1 MPADFNQAFADTL
14 LGQGDRQLL
23 EHLAHPDHAKR
34 LNVYRNNVTR
44 AAIEALRA
52 AYPAVNRIAGANFF
66 SPMARQ
72 YWLDHPPTDAPL
84 FLYGKNFDR
93 HVAADEPARSLPYLP
108 TIARLDR
115 AWLEAHHA
123 ADTPALNPSD
133 ITGLDPESLPEL
145 CPGLIASAH
154 LLTLDQSAHAVWWA
168 NRQDAGVEDMQIGE
182 NAEHVLVWRHRGTV
196 QSASIPVQHFSFLT
210 RIARGDSLGSAMEAA
225 SDGGIDPAQFF
236 SHGLTSGL
244 FAANRQ
250 SETI

>member
-1 MPADFNQAFADTL
+1 MPAEFNQAFAGTL
-14 LGQGDRQLL
+14 LGRGDQDLL
-23 EHLAHPDHAKR
+23 EHLANPAQAKR
-34 LNVYRNNVTR
+34 LNVYRNNVAR
-44 AAIEALRA
+44 GAIEALRA

-84 FLYGKNFDR
+84 FLYGKGFDQ
-93 HVAADEPARSLPYLP
+93 HVATYEPARSLPYLP

-133 ITGLDPESLPEL
+133 VTGMDPESLPEL
-145 CPGLIASAH
+145 RPGLTASVQ
-154 LLTLDQSAHAVWWA
+154 LLTLHHSAHAAWLA
-168 NRQDAGVEDMQIGE
+168 NRQEAAAEDMQIGE
-182 NAEHVLVWRHRGTV
+182 SAEHVLVWRHRGTV
-196 QSASIPVQHFSFLT
+196 QSASIPVQHFDFLT
-210 RIARGDSLGSAMEAA
+210 RIARGDSLGSAMEDAN
-225 SDGGIDPAQFF
+225 DGGIDPSQFF

-250 SETI
+250 SETL

>member
-1 MPADFNQAFADTL
+1 MPAEFNQAFADTL
-14 LGQGDRQLL
+14 LGHGDRELL
-23 EHLAHPDHAKR
+23 GHLADPDQSQR

-84 FLYGKNFDR
+84 FLYGKGFDR
-93 HVAADEPARSLPYLP
+93 HVAAYEPARSLPYLP

-145 CPGLIASAH
+145 RPGLTASAQ
-154 LLTLDQSAHAVWWA
+154 LLALDHAAHAAWLA
-168 NRQDAGVEDMQIGE
+168 NRQDAVVEDMQIGE
-182 NAEHVLVWRHRGTV
+182 GAEHVLVWRHRGTV
-196 QSASIPVQHFSFLT
+196 QSVSIPVQHFDFLT
-210 RIARGDSLGSAMEAA
+210 RIAQGDSLETAMQAA

-244 FAANRQ
+244 FAATRQ